1 MSRLRSKSKSR
12 STSYSSPAIFDQRS
26 RPPRSPLPTW
36 SRTFT
41 MTLGV
46 LRGTLE
52 RNKDS
57 VARAR
62 LLTGK
67 AATPVP
73 FRVKLAKIYIPRR
86 SDVLP
91 EGMSAADAQGVVKG
105 EWVDW
110 DPVENE
116 KVPAERVI
124 LYIHGGAYFICNRK
138 THRGITYRL
147 AKYSQARLLAIDY
160 RLAPEAV
167 FPLPLNDIISAYL
180 FLIDPPPHTGAPK
193 YRPEQVTFMGD
204 SAGAALALSALLWLR
219 DNGRQYPM
227 PGAAALIS
235 PWMDLTHSMP
245 SWRLNNPYDYL
256 PDGSRDPK
264 YITADRSHY
273 YVKDNSQLAHPLISP
288 LFACE
293 DASRPIPP
301 LLIQCGDAEKLRDEI
316 ITFVAARFPNSPITL
331 EMYEDQPH
339 VFHMFAT
346 FETISRVAL
355 RRMGAWTMDI
365 TRARRRMHDE
375 KHGTRRHHA
384 DDDDDASSFPRPSR
398 RQVLHVSN
406 HKGHAITP
414 VQDPLQIVD
423 EARIILQERGQWVD
437 GHPQMSRSASMF
449 VLDPDVAL
457 YDSDVA
463 QELDGLAIGGGQ
475 MRAGKALE

>member
-1 MSRLRSKSKSR
+1 
-12 STSYSSPAIFDQRS
+12 
-26 RPPRSPLPTW
+26 
-36 SRTFT
+36 

-62 LLTGK
+62 LLTSK

-73 FRVKLAKIYIPRR
+73 FRVKLSKIYIPRR

-91 EGMSAADAQGVVKG
+91 EGMSVADAQGVVKA

-116 KVPAERVI
+116 KLPAERVI

-167 FPLPLNDIISAYL
+167 FPVPLNDIISAYL

-204 SAGAALALSALLWLR
+204 SAGGALALSALLWLR

-227 PGAAALIS
+227 PGAAALLS

-256 PDGSRDPK
+256 PDGSKDPK
-264 YITADRSHY
+264 YITQDRSHY
-273 YVKDNSQLAHPLISP
+273 YVKSNSQLRHPLISP
-288 LFACE
+288 LFASE

-316 ITFVAARFPNSPITL
+316 ITFVAERFPNSPVTL

-339 VFHMFAT
+339 VFQMFAT
-346 FETISRVAL
+346 FESISRVAL
-355 RRMGAWTMDI
+355 KRMGSWTMDMA
-365 TRARRRMHDE
+365 RARHN
-375 KHGTRRHHA
+375 
-384 DDDDDASSFPRPSR
+384 DASGAGPH

-406 HKGHAITP
+406 RKGHVIRR
-414 VQDPLQIVD
+414 VEDPSRIVD
-423 EARIILQERGQWVD
+423 EARTILKERGQWVD
-437 GHPQMSRSASMF
+437 GHPQMSRSQSMF
-449 VLDPDVAL
+449 VLDPEVAQ

-463 QELDGLAIGGGQ
+463 DELDALAIAGGRI
-475 MRAGKALE
+475 RAAKLQ